1 MIKLG
6 LNKSNKIF
14 DSGGVKIE
22 LRELAERIKLITD
35 SKSKIVSKEID
46 INKLDDLYFSNSTA
60 YENLVLYYLNET
72 PNNLGRQL
80 SKTINEIHLDRVKF

>member
-1 MIKLG
+1 MG